1 MALKDE
7 PSPKYTFPGA
17 GTSLLKSYKKLA
29 AATATAAAVAAA
41 AAPGS
46 KTPWP

>member
-1 MALKDE
+1 MALKDGVQNIRFPGPE
-7 PSPKYTFPGA
+7 PSEI
-17 GTSLLKSYKKLA
+17 LKKLA

>member
-7 PSPKYTFPGA
+7 PSPKCAFLTATAALGVTA
-17 GTSLLKSYKKLA
+17 A
-29 AATATAAAVAAA
+29 AATATTAAVAAA